1 MSVIEFVWTIIP
13 ALILLAIAGPSFE
26 LLYIMDEVLSP
37 TLTIK
42 VVGHQ
47 WYWSYFPPT
56 LVLSYMSLD
65 TLLDVNLIH
74 TAAWGQEG
82 GLFLIS
88 GIISSN
94 SPIVDARLLTSSNI
108 PKIPSKNRKGTLAV
122 LESALNSNILSGE
135 VRQFIYRS
143 ARKPK

>member
-74 TAAWGQEG
+74 TAA
-82 GLFLIS
+82 
-88 GIISSN
+88 
-94 SPIVDARLLTSSNI
+94 
-108 PKIPSKNRKGTLAV
+108 
-122 LESALNSNILSGE
+122 
-135 VRQFIYRS
+135 
-143 ARKPK
+143 